1 MGKVAIVGVEG
12 SGKTVLMAGLCEC
25 FKQVPGSDE
34 PYLMPENQ
42 AAFKFMETVP
52 YMLRVKRQ
60 WPSATSIDN
69 LRAMRWTYRC
79 GDEVLETVELL
90 DYPGELYRLAFGDA
104 EEVRKDELE
113 SKRDEV
119 KKFLDHLIDADTLL
133 VLLNLSD
140 VINLGENHKN
150 LETVWITRGILS
162 YAKRLSNIK
171 HTVLVFTQA
180 DRYAA
185 ELQAAGGPDAL
196 YAQKLPMLKTLFPEQ
211 LVIAIAA
218 VSDMDSAGR
227 PNTNYS
233 SEACRTIMKVML
245 ADYLTQANNCL
256 VACEERLRKIEN
268 FKTGGVRDYS
278 NLVFAYGVAV
288 AEFRKAA
295 RCMPSIYS
303 AAEHEENRKLCSEFW
318 DACNK
323 LIAKNV
329 DRDLGL
335 PETWIAISQ
344 QFEGSGNIVSSF
356 VSFYGTR
363 YASEKSGVR
372 LLFISFFGIP
382 LLIVIYILVWSMFW
396 K

>member
-25 FKQVPGSDE
+25 FKQVPGTDD

-60 WPSATSIDN
+60 WPAATSIDN

-104 EEVRKDELE
+104 EEVRKEELE

-150 LETVWITRGILS
+150 LETVWITRGILT
-162 YAKRLSNIK
+162 YAKKLPNIK

-180 DRYAA
+180 DRYAE
-185 ELQAAGGPDAL
+185 ELQTAGGPDAL

-211 LVIAIAA
+211 QVIAIAA
-218 VSDMDSAGR
+218 ISKMDSEGR
-227 PNTNYS
+227 PNDNYS

-245 ADYLTQANNCL
+245 ADYLTQAKKCL
-256 VACEERLRKIEN
+256 VACEEKLKEIES
-268 FKTGGVRDYS
+268 FKTGNVGDYS
-278 NLVFAYGVAV
+278 NLVCAYGKAIE
-288 AEFRKAA
+288 EFQKAL
-295 RCMPSIYS
+295 RCMPSLYS
-303 AAEHEENRKLCSEFW
+303 ATEHTENLKLCSEFW

-323 LIAKNV
+323 LITEKKERELAA
-329 DRDLGL
+329 
-335 PETWIAISQ
+335 PETWNDIIHKFNGTENYVLA
-344 QFEGSGNIVSSF
+344 FRT
-356 VSFYGTR
+356 FYR
-363 YASEKSGVR
+363 KSHAEAEYAFWFFLG
-372 LLFISFFGIP
+372 LL
-382 LLIVIYILVWSMFW
+382 LLVAFLVILAQ
-396 K
+396 